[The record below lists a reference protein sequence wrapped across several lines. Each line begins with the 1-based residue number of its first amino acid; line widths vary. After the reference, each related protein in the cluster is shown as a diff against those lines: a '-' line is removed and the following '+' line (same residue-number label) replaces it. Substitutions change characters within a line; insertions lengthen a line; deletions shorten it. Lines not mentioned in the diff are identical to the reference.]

1 MKAAQAAFKPDAAWR
16 TMDSSTRGELI
27 NKLADLIERDAVHIA
42 VINTLTVTSLFTQTI
57 LAMDTHIPIQSK
69 PITESNCKFNSC

>member
-1 MKAAQAAFKPDAAWR
+1 VIFTSDVDKAVKAAQAAFKPDAAWR

-42 VINTLTVTSLFTQTI
+42 VINTLTQ
-57 LAMDTHIPIQSK
+57 
-69 PITESNCKFNSC
+69 

>member
-27 NKLADLIERDAVHIA
+27 NKLADLVERDAVHIA
-42 VINTLTVTSLFTQTI
+42 VINTLTLVANFTFKQI
-57 LAMDTHIPIQSK
+57 EM
-69 PITESNCKFNSC
+69 